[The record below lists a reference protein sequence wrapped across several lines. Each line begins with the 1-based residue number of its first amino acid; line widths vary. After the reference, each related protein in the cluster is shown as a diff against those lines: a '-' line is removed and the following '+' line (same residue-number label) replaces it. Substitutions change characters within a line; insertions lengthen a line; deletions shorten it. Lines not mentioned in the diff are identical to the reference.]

1 MSKPTLGQIV
11 ELNKM
16 HELALGIW
24 KDGQYHY
31 VFNEDVVKRF
41 GDVEIYDLSVE
52 FVTSRALTQRK
63 FSDQDLKLF
72 YRGKRYEQYL

>member
-31 VFNEDVVKRF
+31 VFNEDVVTRF

-52 FVTSRALTQRK
+52 FVTSRGTNSEKVFRPRFEVIL
-63 FSDQDLKLF
+63 
-72 YRGKRYEQYL
+72 

>member
-24 KDGQYHY
+24 KDGKYHY
-31 VFNEDVVKRF
+31 VFNEDVVTRF
-41 GDVEIYDLSVE
+41 GDVEIHDLTIHLMGTQKKDGKV
-52 FVTSRALTQRK
+52 FVPK
-63 FSDQDLKLF
+63 FEVIL
-72 YRGKRYEQYL
+72 

>member
-31 VFNEDVVKRF
+31 VFNEDVVKQF
-41 GDVEIYDLSVE
+41 GDVEIYDLSVQLVYGRDAKSE
-52 FVTSRALTQRK
+52 RIFRPRFEVIL
-63 FSDQDLKLF
+63 
-72 YRGKRYEQYL
+72 

>member
-11 ELNKM
+11 ELNEM

-31 VFNEDVVKRF
+31 VFNEDVVTRF
-41 GDVEIYDLSVE
+41 GDVEIYDLSVVL
-52 FVTSRALTQRK
+52 FTSRDAKSEKVFRPRFEVIL
-63 FSDQDLKLF
+63 
-72 YRGKRYEQYL
+72 

>member
-52 FVTSRALTQRK
+52 LFTSRDVKSEKVFRPRFEVIL
-63 FSDQDLKLF
+63 
-72 YRGKRYEQYL
+72 

>member
-1 MSKPTLGQIV
+1 MNGVRGMSKPTLGQIV

-31 VFNEDVVKRF
+31 VFNEDVVTRF
-41 GDVEIYDLSVE
+41 GDVEIHDLSVE
-52 FVTSRALTQRK
+52 LFTSRDAKSEKVFRPRFEVIL
-63 FSDQDLKLF
+63 
-72 YRGKRYEQYL
+72 

>member
-16 HELALGIW
+16 HELVLGIW

-31 VFNEDVVKRF
+31 VFNEDVVTRF

-52 FVTSRALTQRK
+52 LFTSRDAKSEKVFRPRFEVIL
-63 FSDQDLKLF
+63 
-72 YRGKRYEQYL
+72 

>member
-24 KDGQYHY
+24 KDGKYHY
-31 VFNEDVVKRF
+31 VFNEDVVTRF
-41 GDVEIYDLSVE
+41 GDVEIYDLTIHLMGTQKKDGKV
-52 FVTSRALTQRK
+52 FVPK
-63 FSDQDLKLF
+63 FEVIL
-72 YRGKRYEQYL
+72 

>member
-24 KDGQYHY
+24 KDGKYHY
-31 VFNEDVVKRF
+31 VFNEDVVTRF
-41 GDVEIYDLSVE
+41 GDVEIHDLSVE
-52 FVTSRALTQRK
+52 L
-63 FSDQDLKLF
+63 LH
-72 YRGKRYEQYL
+72 